1 MNKNFIIAGA
11 VILVLGLAIA
21 IGVTLSSEPVAAGL
35 PEGETTVTGDLLP
48 EFAGE
53 NDDNIALGLAA
64 PIFSAPNENSEIVN
78 LEKNGNAKALLF
90 LAHWCGYCQKE
101 VPVVQG
107 FIDSVGV
114 PPGVDVIAIAT
125 SIDRGRENYPP
136 QRWLADEG
144 WSETQLYD
152 LDREIGNAYGLT
164 AFPYWVFL
172 DKDLNVVARRTG
184 NLPADMVG
192 ALLIQLANCLL
203 YTSPSPRDSR

>member
-1 MNKNFIIAGA
+1 MNKSFIIAGA

-64 PIFSAPNENSEIVN
+64 PIFSAPNENSEIVS

-101 VPVVQG
+101 VPIVQNL
-107 FIDSVGV
+107 IDTVGV
-114 PPGVDVIAIAT
+114 PDGVEVIAIAT
-125 SIDRGRENYPP
+125 AIDRGRENYPP
-136 QRWLADEG
+136 QKWLADEG
-144 WSETQLYD
+144 WSELQLYD
-152 LDREIGNAYGLT
+152 LEREIGTAYGLN

-172 DKDLNVVARRTG
+172 DKDLNVVARQTG
-184 NLPADMVG
+184 NIPENIVLAQLV
-192 ALLIQLANCLL
+192 QLANQ
-203 YTSPSPRDSR
+203 

>member
-1 MNKNFIIAGA
+1 MNKNFIIAGV

-48 EFAGE
+48 EFSGE

-64 PIFSAPNENSEIVN
+64 PIFSAPNENSEIVT

-101 VPVVQG
+101 VPIVQRV
-107 FIDSVGV
+107 INTIGV
-114 PPGVDVIAIAT
+114 PDGVEVIAIAT

-136 QRWLADEG
+136 QKWLDEEG

-152 LDREIGNAYGLT
+152 LDKEIGSAYGLN

-172 DKDLNVVARRTG
+172 DKDLNVIARRTG
-184 NLPADMVG
+184 NLPEETVG
-192 ALLIQLANCLL
+192 GLLLQLANQ
-203 YTSPSPRDSR
+203 

>member
-35 PEGETTVTGDLLP
+35 PEGETTVNGDLLP

-136 QRWLADEG
+136 QRWPADEG

-192 ALLIQLANCLL
+192 ALLIQLANQ
-203 YTSPSPRDSR
+203 

>member
-53 NDDNIALGLAA
+53 NDDNIDLGLAA
-64 PIFSAPNENSEIVN
+64 PIFSAPNENSEIVS

-107 FIDSVGV
+107 FIDSSGV

-136 QRWLADEG
+136 QKWLADEG
-144 WSETQLYD
+144 WSETQLYE
-152 LDREIGNAYGLT
+152 LDREIGNAYGLS

-192 ALLIQLANCLL
+192 ALLIQLANQ
-203 YTSPSPRDSR
+203 

>member
-64 PIFSAPNENSEIVN
+64 PIFSAPNENSEIVS

-107 FIDSVGV
+107 FIDSAGV

-136 QRWLADEG
+136 QKWLADEG

-152 LDREIGNAYGLT
+152 LDREIGNAYGLS

-172 DKDLNVVARRTG
+172 YKDLNVVARRTG

-192 ALLIQLANCLL
+192 ALLIQLANQ
-203 YTSPSPRDSR
+203 

>member
-53 NDDNIALGLAA
+53 NDDNIALGLTA
-64 PIFSAPNENSEIVN
+64 PIFSAPNENSEIVS

-192 ALLIQLANCLL
+192 ALLIQLANQ
-203 YTSPSPRDSR
+203 

>member
-48 EFAGE
+48 EFSGE
-53 NDDNIALGLAA
+53 NDDNIALGLPA
-64 PIFSAPNENSEIVN
+64 PIFSAPNENSEIVT

-101 VPVVQG
+101 VPIVQRV
-107 FIDSVGV
+107 INTIGV
-114 PPGVDVIAIAT
+114 PDGVEVIAIAT

-136 QRWLADEG
+136 QKWLDEEG

-152 LDREIGNAYGLT
+152 LDKEIGSAYGLN

-172 DKDLNVVARRTG
+172 DKDLNVIARRTG
-184 NLPADMVG
+184 NLPEETVG
-192 ALLIQLANCLL
+192 GLLLQLANQ
-203 YTSPSPRDSR
+203 

>member
-1 MNKNFIIAGA
+1 MNLLGRKWLNKNFIIAGA

-21 IGVTLSSEPVAAGL
+21 IAVTLSSEPVAAGL

-53 NDDNIALGLAA
+53 NDDNIALGLTA
-64 PIFSAPNENSEIVN
+64 PIFSAPNENSEIVT

-101 VPVVQG
+101 VPIVQRV
-107 FIDSVGV
+107 INLIGV
-114 PPGVDVIAIAT
+114 PDGVEVIAIAT

-136 QRWLADEG
+136 QKWLADEG
-144 WSETQLYD
+144 WSEIQLYD
-152 LDREIGNAYGLT
+152 LDKEIGSAYGLN

-172 DKDLNVVARRTG
+172 DKDLNVIARRTG
-184 NLPADMVG
+184 NLPEETVG
-192 ALLIQLANCLL
+192 GLLLQLANQ
-203 YTSPSPRDSR
+203 

>member
-64 PIFSAPNENSEIVN
+64 PIFSAPNENSEIVS

-107 FIDSVGV
+107 FIDSAGV

-136 QRWLADEG
+136 QKWLADEG

-152 LDREIGNAYGLT
+152 LDREIGNAYGLN

-192 ALLIQLANCLL
+192 ALLIQLANQ
-203 YTSPSPRDSR
+203 

>member
-64 PIFSAPNENSEIVN
+64 PIFSAPNENSEIVS
-78 LEKNGNAKALLF
+78 LEKNGNSKALLF

-107 FIDSVGV
+107 FIDSAGV

-136 QRWLADEG
+136 QKWLADEG

-192 ALLIQLANCLL
+192 ALLIQLANQ
-203 YTSPSPRDSR
+203 

>member
-64 PIFSAPNENSEIVN
+64 PIFSAPNENSEIVS

-107 FIDSVGV
+107 FIDSAGV

-192 ALLIQLANCLL
+192 ALLIQLANQ
-203 YTSPSPRDSR
+203 